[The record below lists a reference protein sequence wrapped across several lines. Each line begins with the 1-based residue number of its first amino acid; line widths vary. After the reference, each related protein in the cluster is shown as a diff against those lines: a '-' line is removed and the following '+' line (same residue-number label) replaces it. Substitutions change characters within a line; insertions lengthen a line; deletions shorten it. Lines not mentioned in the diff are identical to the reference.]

1 MATAVNRPWQ
11 SVQQFRRGGEMNF
24 ARPPRD
30 TLAGAKRLDD
40 AIAQEIEQFETVL
53 EIHVS
58 PMIASPAEIL

>member
-1 MATAVNRPWQ
+1 
-11 SVQQFRRGGEMNF
+11 MNF